1 MSQNGQTHIKNLT
14 AFAAR
19 FLKCVWPFWDN
30 YTSKGED
37 EFIVSNAL
45 SGIISLKGSYDR

>member
-19 FLKCVWPFWDN
+19 FLKCLTILGH